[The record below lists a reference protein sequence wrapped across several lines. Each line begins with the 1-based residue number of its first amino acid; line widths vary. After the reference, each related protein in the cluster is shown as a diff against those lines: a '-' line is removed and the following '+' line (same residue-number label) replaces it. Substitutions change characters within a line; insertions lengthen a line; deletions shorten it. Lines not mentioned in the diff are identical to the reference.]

1 MKINS
6 FILENRNIFFIVS
19 IIIVSILFLLNIN
32 LLRADFFLN
41 HWPYYKNI
49 IISENEL
56 DNKII
61 EIKIDSEIYK
71 KSHTD
76 LKDLRVVEDSK
87 YEMPYSI
94 EVKLGSFSE
103 TLLKS
108 KIVENSFLK
117 NEFNT
122 VILDLGNL
130 TTIHNQVNII
140 SLSENFSRKVS
151 IESSIDKIQW
161 KKIGS
166 GEISGFRNAD
176 FSFRDTAVKYLD
188 SKSQFLRIK
197 IDDDGKGDLS
207 ISDVEVFF
215 SKEILAEETSWDIL
229 NSNIVNDKNLSLTT
243 VSLDL
248 GFEGI
253 PSSKILIKA
262 ETENFY
268 RLVDVK
274 ASTDK
279 RNWEKIVN
287 KQPIF
292 SFSDGG
298 SLIIDNL
305 IEYTEIKKRFVEI
318 VIYNQDDLPLN
329 VLEPNIIGV
338 NRSVIFKGDL
348 GHMYRLYYG
357 NLNAKNVSYDIKYFF
372 ENIDTRNSYKAILG
386 IEQENIFFLD
396 NLSIFD
402 RHSWLMPGI
411 LFLTASILAIIIVIT
426 IRRIKLY
433 TS

>member
-1 MKINS
+1 MLALGVSAVIVGTMAVKHPDVLEKLLIKYTDEQL
-6 FILENRNIFFIVS
+6 ILG
-19 IIIVSILFLLNIN
+19 
-32 LLRADFFLN
+32 
-41 HWPYYKNI
+41 
-49 IISENEL
+49 
-56 DNKII
+56 
-61 EIKIDSEIYK
+61 IDA
-71 KSHTD
+71 
-76 LKDLRVVEDSK
+76 R
-87 YEMPYSI
+87 
-94 EVKLGSFSE
+94 
-103 TLLKS
+103 
-108 KIVENSFLK
+108 
-117 NEFNT
+117 
-122 VILDLGNL
+122 
-130 TTIHNQVNII
+130 
-140 SLSENFSRKVS
+140 SRKVS

-197 IDDDGKGDLS
+197 IDDGGKGDLS

-253 PSSKILIKA
+253 PSSKILIKT

-279 RNWEKIVN
+279 RDWEKIVN

-298 SLIIDNL
+298 SLIIDNV
-305 IEYTEIKKRFVEI
+305 IEYPEIKKRFIEI

-338 NRSVIFKGDL
+338 NRSVIFKGEL
-348 GHMYRLYYG
+348 GHISF
-357 NLNAKNVSYDIKYFF
+357 KKI
-372 ENIDTRNSYKAILG
+372 
-386 IEQENIFFLD
+386 
-396 NLSIFD
+396 
-402 RHSWLMPGI
+402 
-411 LFLTASILAIIIVIT
+411 
-426 IRRIKLY
+426 
-433 TS
+433 

>member
-6 FILENRNIFFIVS
+6 SILKSRNIFFIVS
-19 IIIVSILFLLNIN
+19 IIAFSILFLLNIN

-41 HWPYYKNI
+41 QWAYYKNI

-56 DNKII
+56 DHKII

-117 NEFNT
+117 NQFNT

-166 GEISGFRNAD
+166 GEISGFRNDD

-207 ISDVEVFF
+207 ISDVEVLF

-279 RNWEKIVN
+279 RNWENIVN
-287 KQPIF
+287 KQAIF
-292 SFSDGG
+292 SFSDGD

-305 IEYTEIKKRFVEI
+305 IEYPEIKKRFLEI
-318 VIYNQDDLPLN
+318 VIYNEDDPPLN
-329 VLEPNIIGV
+329 ILEPNIIGV
-338 NRSVIFKGDL
+338 DRSVIFEGDL
-348 GHMYRLYYG
+348 GHMYRIYYG
-357 NLNAKNVSYDIKYFF
+357 NLNAKAVSYDIKYFF
-372 ENIDTRNSYKAILG
+372 ENIDTRDSYKAILG
-386 IEQENIFFLD
+386 IEKENIFFLD
-396 NLSIFD
+396 NLSIFE
-402 RHSWLMPGI
+402 RYSWLMPVI
-411 LFLTASILAIIIVIT
+411 LLLTAIILGIISVIT
-426 IRRIKLY
+426 IRRIRLY
-433 TS
+433 TD

>member
-1 MKINS
+1 LKINS
-6 FILENRNIFFIVS
+6 YVCKMSPFLFKFSVIAFVT
-19 IIIVSILFLLNIN
+19 LFLLNIS
-32 LLRADFFLN
+32 LLRADFFLTQ
-41 HWPYYKNI
+41 WPYYKDI
-49 IISENEL
+49 IIDENKL
-56 DNKII
+56 DDKII
-61 EIKIDSEIYK
+61 EVKIDSQIYK
-71 KSHTD
+71 KSDID
-76 LKDLRVVEDSK
+76 LKDLRIVEDNK
-87 YEMPYSI
+87 YETPYSMQ
-94 EVKLGSFSE
+94 VKSGLSSE
-103 TLLKS
+103 KYLNS

-117 NEFNT
+117 NQFNT
-122 VILDLGNL
+122 VIVDLGTL

-151 IESSIDKIQW
+151 IESSIDKNQW

-166 GEISGFRNAD
+166 GEISAFRNND
-176 FSFRDTAVKYLD
+176 ISFRDTVVQYLD

-197 IDDDGKGDLS
+197 VEDGGKGELS
-207 ISDVEVFF
+207 ISDIEVVF
-215 SKEILAEETSWDIL
+215 SKEIPAEETSWDIL

-298 SLIIDNL
+298 SLIIDNV
-305 IEYTEIKKRFVEI
+305 IEYPEIKKRFIEI